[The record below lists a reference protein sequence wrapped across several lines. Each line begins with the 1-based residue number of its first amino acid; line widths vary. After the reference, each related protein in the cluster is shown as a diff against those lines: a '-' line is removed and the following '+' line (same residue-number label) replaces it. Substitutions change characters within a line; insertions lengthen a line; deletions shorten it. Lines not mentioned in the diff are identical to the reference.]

1 GARSAEDLEP
11 LRRERQRRQLER
23 REREEPIRREAQ
35 RVHPEPRRR
44 GRERGEER
52 VGLRA
57 DEAAG
62 PPEERFRE
70 PALPAR
76 LSTGRAVPPT
86 APASPRDESAEPLTF
101 APSPAR
107 SAARAL
113 RRAAPRP
120 GSNHRSDRKVSPHAS
135 TGTSGPNRAAQ
146 GPRGPPCST
155 APWTVPRAR

>member
-1 GARSAEDLEP
+1 
-11 LRRERQRRQLER
+11 
-23 REREEPIRREAQ
+23 
-35 RVHPEPRRR
+35 RR

-57 DEAAG
+57 EEAAD
-62 PPEERFRE
+62 PLEERFRE
-70 PALPAR
+70 PALPAL

-120 GSNHRSDRKVSPHAS
+120 GSNHRSGRKVSPHAS
-135 TGTSGPNRAAQ
+135 TGTGGPNRAAP

-155 APWTVPRAR
+155 APWTVPRARHEACRPVADAATPIAAAPSTSAGIPPDGRSPNAAAAMAG